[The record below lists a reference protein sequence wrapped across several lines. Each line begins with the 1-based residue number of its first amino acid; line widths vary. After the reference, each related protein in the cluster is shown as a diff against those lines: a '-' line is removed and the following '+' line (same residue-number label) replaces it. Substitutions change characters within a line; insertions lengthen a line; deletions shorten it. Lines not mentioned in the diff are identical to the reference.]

1 MPDTVSDTLTR
12 IDAKLL
18 GALMDKASEFG
29 STGDGGIDRPAL
41 TDAHKAVRDWFAGEM
56 RARGYGVLVDRIG
69 NLFGRIDLA
78 GPDAPLV
85 MIGSH
90 LDSQPLGGRFDGTYG
105 VVAALAA
112 IETLRNDQ
120 AARGE
125 KPRCNYIIADWMNE
139 EGARFQP
146 SLLGSSVFAGAT
158 PLDWALERRD
168 REGRTVGTELARTG
182 YDGRDEVSRPDLYLE
197 IHIEGD
203 DKMESAGARIAP
215 FVRHW
220 GALKVRIEVTGEQNH
235 TGPTPMEDRKD
246 AVLGAAHIIT
256 FVRELADTAAD
267 TLFTS
272 VARVDISPNSPNIV
286 PGKAVLFCEL
296 RAPEPAMLEWSE
308 TRLREALPDLAA
320 RADVTAQ
327 IVSVDRRDAGR
338 FDARLVAL
346 TESIADDFGYARMR
360 LDTIGGHDAVA
371 VNAITPAIVVA
382 VPSVG
387 GVIHRNDE
395 YTSPEDL
402 AAGGDVL
409 VEMIRRIDR
418 AGGDLDR
425 AAGQTAGPA

>member
-1 MPDTVSDTLTR
+1 MPEMPSLAR
-12 IDAKLL
+12 IDADLL
-18 GALMDKASEFG
+18 HGLMEKVSEFG
-29 STGDGGIDRPAL
+29 STGDGGVDRPVL
-41 TDAHKAVRDWFAGEM
+41 TDAHKAARDWFRSELT
-56 RARGYGVLVDRIG
+56 ARGYTVLVDAIG

-90 LDSQPLGGRFDGTYG
+90 LDSQPRGGRFDGAYG
-105 VVAALAA
+105 VMAALAA
-112 IETLRNDQ
+112 IESFRRDVGT
-120 AARGE
+120 
-125 KPRCNYIIADWMNE
+125 PRCNYVIADWMNE

-146 SLLGSSVFAGAT
+146 SLLGSSVFAGLVD
-158 PLDWALERRD
+158 LDWALARRD
-168 REGRTVGTELARTG
+168 RDGKSVGEELVRTG
-182 YDGRDEVSRPDLYLE
+182 YKGTDPAPRPDLYLE

-203 DKMESAGARIAP
+203 ARMETAGARIAP
-215 FVRHW
+215 FLRHW

-246 AVLGAAHIIT
+246 AVLGAAHIIAE
-256 FVRELADTAAD
+256 VRRLADIAED
-267 TLFTS
+267 TLYTS

-296 RAPEPAMLEWSE
+296 RAPEPAMLDWSE
-308 TRLREALPDLAA
+308 ASLRAALPELATKA
-320 RADVTAQ
+320 ATRAE
-327 IVSVDRRDAGR
+327 IVSIDRRPAGK
-338 FDARLVAL
+338 FDPRLARL
-346 TESIADDFGYARMR
+346 TERVADDFGLPRMQ

-371 VNAITPAIVVA
+371 VNAILPSLVFA

-409 VEMIRRIDR
+409 TDMVRRIDR
-418 AGGDLDR
+418 AGGDLDL
-425 AAGQTAGPA
+425 ALGANA

>member
-1 MPDTVSDTLTR
+1 MSETQSLSR
-12 IDAKLL
+12 IDADLL
-18 GALMDKASEFG
+18 NALMEKVSEFG

-41 TDAHKAVRDWFAGEM
+41 TDAHRDARDWFRSELE
-56 RARGYGVLVDRIG
+56 ARGYTVLVDEIG

-78 GPDAPLV
+78 GPEAPLV

-90 LDSQPLGGRFDGTYG
+90 LDSQPRGGRFDGAYG
-105 VVAALAA
+105 VIAALAA
-112 IETLRNDQ
+112 IETFRRD
-120 AARGE
+120 GGT
-125 KPRCNYIIADWMNE
+125 PRCNYVIADWMNE

-146 SLLGSSVFAGAT
+146 SLLGSSVFAGLIE
-158 PLDWALERRD
+158 LDWALERRD
-168 REGRTVGTELARTG
+168 REGRSVGEELVRTG
-182 YDGRDEVSRPDLYLE
+182 YKGTDAAPRPDLYLE
-197 IHIEGD
+197 LHIEGD
-203 DKMESAGARIAP
+203 AKMETAGARIAP
-215 FVRHW
+215 FLRHW

-246 AVLGAAHIIT
+246 AVLGAAYIIAE
-256 FVRELADTAAD
+256 VRRLADVAED

-296 RAPEPAMLEWSE
+296 RAPEPAMLDWSE
-308 TRLREALPDLAA
+308 ASLRAALPALAA
-320 RADVTAQ
+320 KAATRAE
-327 IVSVDRRDAGR
+327 IVSIDRRPAGK
-338 FDARLVAL
+338 FDPRLARL
-346 TESIADDFGYARMR
+346 TERVADDFGLPRMQ

-371 VNAITPAIVVA
+371 LNAILPSIVFA

-409 VEMIRRIDR
+409 TDMVRRIDR
-418 AGGDLDR
+418 ARADLDL
-425 AAGQTAGPA
+425 ALGANA

>member
-1 MPDTVSDTLTR
+1 MSDTLSLTR
-12 IDAKLL
+12 IDADLL
-18 GALMDKASEFG
+18 AALMDKVSEFG
-29 STGDGGIDRPAL
+29 STGDGGIDRPVL
-41 TDAHKAVRDWFAGEM
+41 TDAHKAARDWFSGQLRE
-56 RARGYGVLVDRIG
+56 RGYRVLVDEIG

-90 LDSQPLGGRFDGTYG
+90 LDSQPRGGRFDGAYG

-112 IETLRNDQ
+112 IETFRRD
-120 AARGE
+120 AEERGVA
-125 KPRCNYIIADWMNE
+125 PRCNYVIADWMNE

-146 SLLGSSVFAGAT
+146 SLLGSSVFAGALD
-158 PLDWALERRD
+158 LDWALERRD
-168 REGRTVGTELARTG
+168 RDGMSVGDELVRTG
-182 YDGRDEVSRPDLYLE
+182 YKGRDPAPRPDLYLE

-203 DKMESAGARIAP
+203 AKMERAGARIAP
-215 FVRHW
+215 FLRHW

-246 AVLGAAHIIT
+246 AVLGAAHIIA

-286 PGKAVLFCEL
+286 PGKAVLFAEL
-296 RAPEPAMLEWSE
+296 RAPEAEMLAWSE
-308 TRLREALPDLAA
+308 ARLREALPSLAA
-320 RADVTAQ
+320 KASVTAE
-327 IVSVDRRDAGR
+327 IAAVDRREAGR
-338 FDARLVAL
+338 FDPRLVAL
-346 TESIADDFGYARMR
+346 TERIADDFDYSRMR

-371 VNAITPAIVVA
+371 VNAVAPAIVVA

-402 AAGGDVL
+402 AAGGDIL
-409 VEMIRRIDR
+409 VEMIRRIDA
-418 AGGDLDR
+418 AGGNLDHL
-425 AAGQTAGPA
+425 A

>member
-1 MPDTVSDTLTR
+1 MPEMPSLAR
-12 IDAKLL
+12 IDADLL
-18 GALMDKASEFG
+18 HGLMEKVSEFG
-29 STGDGGIDRPAL
+29 STGDGGVDRPVL
-41 TDAHKAVRDWFAGEM
+41 TDAHKAARDWFRSELS
-56 RARGYGVLVDRIG
+56 ARGYTVLVDAIG

-90 LDSQPLGGRFDGTYG
+90 LDSQPRGGRFDGAYG
-105 VVAALAA
+105 VMAALAA
-112 IETLRNDQ
+112 IESFRRDGGT
-120 AARGE
+120 
-125 KPRCNYIIADWMNE
+125 PRCNYVIADWMNE

-146 SLLGSSVFAGAT
+146 SLLGSSVFAGLVD
-158 PLDWALERRD
+158 LDWALARRD
-168 REGRTVGTELARTG
+168 RDGKSVGEELVRTG
-182 YDGRDEVSRPDLYLE
+182 YKGTDTAPRPDLYLE

-203 DKMESAGARIAP
+203 ARMETAGARIAP
-215 FVRHW
+215 FLRHW

-246 AVLGAAHIIT
+246 AVLGAAHIIAEI
-256 FVRELADTAAD
+256 RRLADIAED

-272 VARVDISPNSPNIV
+272 VARVDVSPNSPNIV

-296 RAPEPAMLEWSE
+296 RAPEPAMLDWSE
-308 TRLREALPDLAA
+308 TSLRAALPELAA
-320 RADVTAQ
+320 KAATRAE
-327 IVSVDRRDAGR
+327 IVSIDRRPAGK
-338 FDARLVAL
+338 FDPRLARL
-346 TESIADDFGYARMR
+346 TERVADDFGLPRMQ

-371 VNAITPAIVVA
+371 VNAILPSLVFA

-409 VEMIRRIDR
+409 TDMVRRIDR
-418 AGGDLDR
+418 AGGDLDL
-425 AAGQTAGPA
+425 ALGANA